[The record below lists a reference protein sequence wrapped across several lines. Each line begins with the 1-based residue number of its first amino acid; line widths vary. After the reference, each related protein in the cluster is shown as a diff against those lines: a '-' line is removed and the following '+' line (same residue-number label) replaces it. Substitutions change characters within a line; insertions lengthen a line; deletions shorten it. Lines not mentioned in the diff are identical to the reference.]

1 MRLVWVNNSKPF
13 NFFII
18 VRVVQRCSKFKSLFH
33 CFEKIKRPTPKQLCV
48 CWLEFCVVFF
58 FCRNR
63 FLIISIEFLF
73 ISLVWLVALF
83 SFIRTRKLCLE
94 CLSELEIQINAIENV
109 YYDARS
115 KFFLVH
121 LSSENST
128 KIEVVFI
135 IIVVT
140 FVFLPINH
148 VPS

>member
-18 VRVVQRCSKFKSLFH
+18 VRVVQRCSKFKSLFW
-33 CFEKIKRPTPKQLCV
+33 KNKTPHPKTVV
-48 CWLEFCVVFF
+48 CLLARVCVVFF